1 VPAITERVD
10 AFLQVLLV
18 AAGGLLLTVLW
29 IVGAEADLVLAIVLG
44 WDGLAVAFLA
54 RRVVLMRQGR
64 YDVRTPAEDTDA
76 TPGWVHSA
84 RSMRVRFGAILVAS
98 ACGLT
103 SGLLVVDVDTIA
115 GGLDS
120 ESGVLTTLKVCAALA
135 VVLAWLI
142 LHSGYAA
149 HYASLYFH
157 QDRGMSFPGVRT
169 PNHLDFSYFAYTVGT
184 TFATSDVEVRSR
196 AVRHAVV
203 WHSILSFLYNAAVL
217 GIAIGAF
224 TGK

>member
-10 AFLQVLLV
+10 AVLQVLLV

-29 IVGAEADLVLAIVLG
+29 VVGAEADLVLAIVLG
-44 WDGLAVAFLA
+44 WDGLAVMFLA

-64 YDVRTPAEDTDA
+64 YDARTPEDDNDA

-84 RSMRVRFGAILVAS
+84 RSMRVRFGAVLVAS

-115 GGLDS
+115 GGL
-120 ESGVLTTLKVCAALA
+120 
-135 VVLAWLI
+135 
-142 LHSGYAA
+142 
-149 HYASLYFH
+149 
-157 QDRGMSFPGVRT
+157 DRGMSFPGVRT